1 MEESILFSL
10 DSEQQVLLAALLAI
24 IVSDKLNEDQLNI
37 LGNFIEALGQNI
49 LLIQAIVS
57 SSPPSA
63 KSDSSSDAQ
72 VENLQKSIN
81 MVQQNLETMK
91 ERIAALEKCN
101 DSCYNN
107 K

>member
-37 LGNFIEALGQNI
+37 LGNFLEVLGQNL

-57 SSPPSA
+57 SNPPST
-63 KSDSSSDAQ
+63 KSDSSSNTQ
-72 VENLQKSIN
+72 VQNLQKSID
-81 MVQQNLETMK
+81 MLHQDLETMK
-91 ERIAALEKCN
+91 ATLVALRGKQQ
-101 DSCYNN
+101 
-107 K
+107 

>member
-37 LGNFIEALGQNI
+37 LGNFLEVLGQNL

-57 SSPPSA
+57 SNPPST
-63 KSDSSSDAQ
+63 KLDSSSNTQ
-72 VENLQKSIN
+72 VQNLQKSID
-81 MVQQNLETMK
+81 MLHQDLETMK
-91 ERIAALEKCN
+91 AKLVALEGKQQ
-101 DSCYNN
+101 
-107 K
+107 